1 LKLNPPLCI
10 SRFFKSYPRRRFFF
24 LTALAVYT
32 GANLPILGEEL
43 RRLFRYQKV
52 LNHNVVG
59 YQFMGLEKFTTG
71 VGFISYFT
79 DGNLEDPDRL
89 KLFTQAQLVL
99 APAILDPNNL
109 NHEYILFVCKNE
121 LAAWKIIRQLNL
133 IPLLRNDK
141 YGIILA
147 KRR

>member
-1 LKLNPPLCI
+1 M
-10 SRFFKSYPRRRFFF
+10 
-24 LTALAVYT
+24 ALIGYSGV
-32 GANLPILGEEL
+32 NLPVLGEEL
-43 RRLFRYQKV
+43 RRLFRYHKV
-52 LNHNVVG
+52 LTHNVIG
-59 YQFMGLEKFTTG
+59 YQFMGLEEFITG
-71 VGFISYFT
+71 VEFISYFT

-89 KLFTQAQLVL
+89 KLFTQAQFVL

-121 LAAWKIIRQLNL
+121 LEAWKKIQHLNL